1 MMFLQDFS
9 KFLSLLKMSG
19 VLKPGADLTAVLQA
33 GDRKHRPGI
42 AGVLKTGADLTAVL
56 QAGDRKHHPGIAG
69 VLNSGAYLT

>member
-1 MMFLQDFS
+1 MLLQDFS

-42 AGVLKTGADLTAVL
+42 AGVLKQGADLKPSCRLETGSIV
-56 QAGDRKHHPGIAG
+56 Q
-69 VLNSGAYLT
+69 V